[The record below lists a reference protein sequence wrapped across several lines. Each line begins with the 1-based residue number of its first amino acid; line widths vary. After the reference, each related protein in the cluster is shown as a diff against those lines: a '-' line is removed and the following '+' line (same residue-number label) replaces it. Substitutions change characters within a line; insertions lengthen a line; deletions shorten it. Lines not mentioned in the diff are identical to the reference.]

1 MIALSMYDR
10 LGLYAQSN
18 EYTVS
23 YKHKDVFQK
32 YKEISKDRPTKN
44 NNLIELYDIMK
55 NIELRA

>member
-10 LGLYAQSN
+10 LGLYAPSN
-18 EYTVS
+18 EYTVN